1 MTAVRRPQPQSQM
14 RAEIEEIPVAVER
27 LLSDGGA
34 AILAAALAA
43 RTCDPLFIATVA
55 RGSSDHAATYLK
67 YVAELTLGL
76 PVASLGP
83 SVASIY
89 GAKLKLGRGLCLSI
103 SQSGQSPD
111 IVEMAR
117 SAGEGG
123 ALTLAVT
130 NNAASPLARVSARTL
145 DIHAGPE
152 LSVAATKTFV
162 TSVVTV
168 LALVAQW
175 HGDAALLAAIRALP
189 AQLARAAAID
199 WSELRAALQG
209 TTSLFT
215 LGRGP
220 AYAVAGEA
228 ALKFKEVSQ
237 VHAECYSSAE
247 VLHGPVSIV
256 GAGFPVLAFAA
267 RDAAEVALC
276 DIADQLEVKG
286 ARVFAT
292 SNTARVATRLDFVAT
307 GHPLTDP
314 LALIVSFY
322 SMVERFARDCGIDPD
337 KPRHLRKVTETK

>member
-1 MTAVRRPQPQSQM
+1 MTAAKMMRSQSLM
-14 RAEIEEIPVAVER
+14 RTEIEEIPTAVER
-27 LLSDGGA
+27 LLSEGGPT
-34 AILAAALAA
+34 IKEAALAA
-43 RTCDPLFIATVA
+43 RACDPLFIATVA

-67 YVAELTLGL
+67 YAAELSLGL

-89 GAKLKLGRGLCLSI
+89 GARLRLARGLCLSI

-130 NNAASPLARVSARTL
+130 NNAASPLAAVSARTL

-162 TSVVTV
+162 TSVVAV
-168 LALVAQW
+168 LTLVAEWQ
-175 HGDAALLAAIRALP
+175 GDTALLSAIRVLP
-189 AQLARAAAID
+189 AHLERAAMID
-199 WSELRAALQG
+199 WPDLRAALQG

-220 AYAVAGEA
+220 AYAIAGEA

-237 VHAECYSSAE
+237 IHAECYSSAE

-267 RDAAEVALC
+267 RDAAESALC
-276 DIADQLEVKG
+276 DIADQIAAKG

-292 SNTARVATRLDFVAT
+292 SDRVKTATALEFVAT
-307 GHPLTDP
+307 DHPLTDP

-322 SMVERFARDCGIDPD
+322 AMVERFARDSGIDPD